1 MATESRYDEPSAGL
15 DLDSS
20 PFESQG
26 VEGLPL
32 TKEERAIVRQV
43 IEEYARERERAA
55 AAKTA

>member
-1 MATESRYDEPSAGL
+1 MATESRHDEPPAGL

-26 VEGLPL
+26 IEGLPL
-32 TKEERAIVRQV
+32 TKEQRAIVREV
-43 IEEYARERERAA
+43 IEEYEQQRAA